1 MLSSRVLAAVLCCA
15 ALVAPGAACG
25 APLSDAEI
33 GEICGQAEDA
43 AHCGRLVEAT
53 QLKRLPNL
61 ARREGNALMIL
72 LFPSG
77 IATFTDSDD
86 PVAGRSYSLWD
97 YLDGINAV
105 LVYTTA
111 GEKASFTLLT
121 RANNRRYDL
130 PTEPQLSPDR
140 QRLVTVDVCQT
151 QCSKEIAIWRITPE
165 SLRKELVW
173 NAGGW
178 TDATA
183 KWKDAETLAIEY
195 SVDGATTAGTIERK
209 LSDPSWKRVQ

>member
-1 MLSSRVLAAVLCCA
+1 MLSSRFLAAVLCCA
-15 ALVAPGAACG
+15 PLAAPGAAFG
-25 APLSDAEI
+25 AQLSDAEI

-43 AHCGRLVEAT
+43 AHCGRLVESA

-61 ARREGNALMIL
+61 ARREGSALTIS

-77 IATFTDSDD
+77 VATFTDSDD

-105 LVYTTA
+105 LMYTTA

-121 RANNRRYDL
+121 RANNRRYEL

-140 QRLVTVDVCQT
+140 QRLVTADVCQT
-151 QCSKEIAIWRITPE
+151 QCSKEIAIWRVTPE
-165 SLRKELVW
+165 SVRKELVW

-178 TDATA
+178 ADATA

-195 SVDGATTAGTIERK
+195 SVDGATAAGTIERK

>member
-15 ALVAPGAACG
+15 QLAAPVAAFGAQ
-25 APLSDAEI
+25 LSDAEI

-61 ARREGNALMIL
+61 ARREGNALMIS

-77 IATFTDSDD
+77 VATFTDSDD
-86 PVAGRSYSLWD
+86 SVTGRSYSLWD

-111 GEKASFTLLT
+111 GDKASFTLLT
-121 RANNRRYDL
+121 RANNRRYEL

-140 QRLVTVDVCQT
+140 RWLVTADVCQT
-151 QCSKEIAIWRITPE
+151 QCSKEIAIWRVTPDG
-165 SLRKELVW
+165 LRKELVW
-173 NAGGW
+173 NAAVW
-178 TDATA
+178 ADATA

-195 SVDGATTAGTIERK
+195 SMDGATAAGTIERK
-209 LSDPSWKRVQ
+209 LSDPSWKRSQ